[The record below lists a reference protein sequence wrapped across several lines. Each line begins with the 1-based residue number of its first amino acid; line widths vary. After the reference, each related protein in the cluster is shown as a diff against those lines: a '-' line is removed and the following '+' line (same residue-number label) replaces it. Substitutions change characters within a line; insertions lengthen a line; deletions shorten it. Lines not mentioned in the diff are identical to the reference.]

1 MTFKMTSRRRLAIS
15 LLPLLLLIF
24 DVAHSSSPQLNTIN
38 NNAAGLEGFQEDSIL
53 IKSRYLEKDT
63 KGNETD
69 NNSNPND
76 GQDQATEKPEE
87 NEKKGSEA
95 CSAAKSCEDCVEA
108 AKTFESDSENTC
120 AWQIGDGVIECLTVS
135 KEDVKDQEGDLCSNE
150 NKNTPTDKPTTKD
163 TASNNTDETE
173 KNNQV
178 QPTHNDYGEEGNG
191 GAIFALL
198 LMFLFAGGIY
208 YNKDK
213 ILQATAGLETLM
225 QEQSGG
231 TSSSSKGK
239 YQK

>member
-15 LLPLLLLIF
+15 SLPLFLLILGL
-24 DVAHSSSPQLNTIN
+24 AHSSSPQLNTIN
-38 NNAAGLEGFQEDSIL
+38 NAAGLEEDSIL

-69 NNSNPND
+69 NNSNPKD
-76 GQDQATEKPEE
+76 GQDEATEKPEE
-87 NEKKGSEA
+87 TEKKGSEA

-173 KNNQV
+173 KNNQTEKTCV
-178 QPTHNDYGEEGNG
+178 
-191 GAIFALL
+191 LL
-198 LMFLFAGGIY
+198 CVRVKTT
-208 YNKDK
+208 NN
-213 ILQATAGLETLM
+213 
-225 QEQSGG
+225 
-231 TSSSSKGK
+231 
-239 YQK
+239 